1 MQHLLVHPRVIQVLR
16 GDVGSQEEEWRALA
30 SLSVMHAVVLERRR
44 FHCGW
49 FGGSRSVMFEDFIAG
64 ACSLRRALAMY
75 GREHRAV
82 DFQTVQSMVALQY
95 SGLTTNEW
103 DARVLLA
110 VLDKHLHRGVL
121 NSRYEVLPGLALA
134 ASGRSSTFMSAIVK
148 ALRLNGN
155 RDRIEILGLHQI
167 VGVWRCVCAPCVRP
181 LACTNAGEID

>member
-1 MQHLLVHPRVIQVLR
+1 MDACWVASGRVRSGAGNGGLGVVLGR
-16 GDVGSQEEEWRALA
+16 RHVEELARHALA
-30 SLSVMHAVVLERRR
+30 
-44 FHCGW
+44 
-49 FGGSRSVMFEDFIAG
+49 
-64 ACSLRRALAMY
+64 RRAQAGKLA
-75 GREHRAV
+75 E
-82 DFQTVQSMVALQY
+82 
-95 SGLTTNEW
+95 
-103 DARVLLA
+103 VLLA